1 MTLAKVEFKPGIIKD
16 DTPLASEGG
25 WVDCDKVRF
34 KQGKPETIGG
44 WEIASV
50 EQFEGIARGA
60 HAWTDLRGDKQIAFG
75 TAAKLYA
82 YTGGKIVDITPDFS
96 SGVLA
101 SPFTTV
107 SGSPTVTVAHEEHG
121 FIVGMT
127 VAFSNAD
134 AVGGLTLSG
143 DYTVATVVS
152 RDSYTVTA
160 GGNAS
165 SSATGGG
172 NVDYVA
178 DFPAGLVD
186 GAGGRG
192 FGTGSYGIGTYGLPN
207 QTDFLP
213 AVWSFAA
220 LGEIL
225 IANRRGSPLYIWQPQ
240 ASYTDII
247 LTGDF
252 ASDTNWAK
260 GTGWTIGSGVATKT
274 AGTGSN
280 LSQNIQNAAQGGYVY
295 RVTFTVTRSGG
306 TLKLRVNAGSSP
318 AVIDVGDASLAI
330 NKSGTYTRTFVMPA
344 DPVDIVFEGDS
355 SFAGTIDNVS
365 LALESRAIM
374 VSEAP
379 RRIESI
385 FVAPE
390 GVVVAVGTYE
400 VDGDYNPNAVRN
412 SDIGNVRSWVP
423 DDDSLAS
430 ELILRNGGGRL
441 VRGIATRQQNLI
453 WGDDGL
459 FRLQWQGEIGAAFTA
474 DLLGTGCGLIGMN
487 AAAEHNGIA
496 FWLSNNGNFYIFQG
510 AIPQVIDCRVR
521 RDVFDN
527 ISPSQ
532 EEKVF
537 CGVNA
542 ENSEVWWFYPDRRD
556 GNECSRYVA
565 YNWIEQHSI
574 VGTFDR
580 SSWIRPGIYGYPVA
594 FGTDQYIYFHEL
606 GMTANG
612 GNLESYLQTSAFD
625 IEDGNNLFI
634 VKAIVPDFD
643 DQNGAV
649 DFTIKTRAFPNAT
662 DYEGVTQTAT
672 PTKQVLRMRRLGRQ
686 ASLRMEAAAAP
697 SFWRLGALRLD
708 VEKIGAQR

>member
-1 MTLAKVEFKPGIIKD
+1 MTLSKVEFKSGIIKD

-25 WVDCDKVRF
+25 WIDCDKVRF
-34 KQGKPETIGG
+34 KQGKPQTIGG
-44 WEIASV
+44 WEVASV
-50 EQFEGIARGA
+50 EQFTGIARGA

-75 TAAKLYA
+75 TAANLYA
-82 YTGGKIVDITPDFS
+82 YTGGEIVDITPNFS
-96 SGVLA
+96 SGVLTN
-101 SPFTTV
+101 PFATV
-107 SGSPTVTVAHEEHG
+107 NGSPTVTVTLEEHG
-121 FIVGMT
+121 LVAGMSIT
-127 VAFSNAD
+127 FSNAD

-143 DYTVATVVS
+143 AYPVVS
-152 RDSYTVTA
+152 VVTRDTFTITA
-160 GGNAS
+160 SGNAS
-165 SSATGGG
+165 STATGGG
-172 NVDYVA
+172 GVDYVVA
-178 DFPAGLVD
+178 FPAGLVD

-192 FGTGSYGIGTYGLPN
+192 YGTGSYGVGEYGLPN

-213 AVWSFAA
+213 AVWSFAN

-240 ASYTDII
+240 AEYGDII

-252 ASDTNWAK
+252 ATDTNWAK
-260 GTGWTIGSGVATKT
+260 GTGWAIGSGVATKT
-274 AGTGSN
+274 AGTLSN
-280 LSQNIQNAAQGGYVY
+280 LSQNVQGVAQGGYVY
-295 RVTFTVTRSGG
+295 KITFTVTRSGG
-306 TLKLRVNAGSSP
+306 TLKLRANAGSTP
-318 AVIDVGDASLAI
+318 AIIDMGAASTAI
-330 NKSGTYTRTFVMPA
+330 NKSGTYTRNFVMPA
-344 DPVDIVFEGDS
+344 DMVDIVFEGDS

-365 LALESRAIM
+365 LVLESRAIM
-374 VSEAP
+374 VAEAP
-379 RRIESI
+379 RRIDSI

-423 DDDSLAS
+423 DTDSLAS
-430 ELILRNGGGRL
+430 EIILRGGGGRL
-441 VRGIATRQQNLI
+441 VRGLATRQQNLI

-459 FRLQWQGEIGAAFTA
+459 FRLQWQGEVGAAFTS
-474 DLLGTGCGLIGMN
+474 DLLGTGCGLIGLN

-532 EEKVF
+532 EEKIY
-537 CGVNA
+537 CGINA
-542 ENSEVWWFYPDRRD
+542 ENSEAWWFYPDSRD
-556 GNECSRYVA
+556 GNECSRYMG

-574 VGTFDR
+574 VGTFAR

-594 FGTDQYIYFHEL
+594 FGTDGYIYFHEL

-612 GNLESYLQTSAFD
+612 GALESYLQTSAFD

-634 VKAIVPDFD
+634 VKAIIPDFD
-643 DQNGAV
+643 DQSGSV
-649 DFTIKTRAFPNAT
+649 DFTLKTRAFPNAT
-662 DYEGVTQTAT
+662 DYDGVTQTAASST
-672 PTKQVLRMRRLGRQ
+672 QILRMRRLGRQ
-686 ASLRMEAAAAP
+686 ATLRLEASAAP

-708 VEKIGAQR
+708 VQKIGAER